1 MSTINKETNTTSL
14 FGKYVFQNILGMLG
28 ISAYVLA
35 DTFFISQAEGA
46 DGLTALNLVLPLY
59 SLIFAIGSMIAVGS
73 ATRFKI
79 QFAKKESDSHNYFS
93 NAIFWAIIFS
103 LSFIIIGLCIPDKLM
118 ILLGGDE
125 GIVKLGTPY
134 TRIFMLFTPFF
145 MLNYIFNAF
154 VRNDGAPSLA
164 MAATLSSSLFN
175 IVMDYVLMFPLKL
188 GMTGAALATAF
199 SPVVGI
205 IICSFHFISKKNN
218 IKFKWQFPS
227 LNKLVISCQLGI
239 SAFIGELSSGITTVV
254 FNFLILG
261 LAGNEGVAAYGIIAN
276 VAIVATAIFNGIAQG
291 SQPLVS
297 EFYGKANRTSINK
310 ILKLSII
317 TALSLAGLILITIII
332 LKTPI
337 VNIFNSEHN
346 AVMYEYAI
354 EGLPLYFIGF
364 IFAGFNIVG
373 TGYLSATESA
383 LWAFI
388 TSILRGVV
396 AISICAFVLS
406 KVFGLTGIWLAFPAA
421 ELITAGLMIF
431 AIKRSKITV

>member
-1 MSTINKETNTTSL
+1 MSTINKKTNTTSL

-125 GIVKLGTPY
+125 VIVKLGTPY

-188 GMTGAALATAF
+188 GMAGAALATAF

-205 IICSFHFISKKNN
+205 IICSFHFMSKKNN

-406 KVFGLTGIWLAFPAA
+406 KVFGLTGVWLAFPAA

-431 AIKRSKITV
+431 AIKRSKIAV

>member
-1 MSTINKETNTTSL
+1 MSTINKKTNTTSL

-134 TRIFMLFTPFF
+134 TRIFMLFAPFF

-164 MAATLSSSLFN
+164 MTATLSSSLFN

-188 GMTGAALATAF
+188 GMAGAALATAF

-406 KVFGLTGIWLAFPAA
+406 KVFGLTGVWLAFPAA

>member
-1 MSTINKETNTTSL
+1 MSTINKKTNTTSL

-125 GIVKLGTPY
+125 VIVKLGTPY

-154 VRNDGAPSLA
+154 VRNDDAPSLA

-188 GMTGAALATAF
+188 GMAGAALATAF

-205 IICSFHFISKKNN
+205 IICSFHFMSKKNN

-406 KVFGLTGIWLAFPAA
+406 KVFGLTGVWLAFPAA

-431 AIKRSKITV
+431 AIKRSKIAV

>member
-1 MSTINKETNTTSL
+1 MSTTNKKTNTTSL

-154 VRNDGAPSLA
+154 VRNDDAPSLA

-188 GMTGAALATAF
+188 GMAGAALATAF

-205 IICSFHFISKKNN
+205 IICSFHFMSKKNN

-297 EFYGKANRTSINK
+297 EFYGKANPTSINK

-406 KVFGLTGIWLAFPAA
+406 KVFGLTGVWLAFPAA

-431 AIKRSKITV
+431 AIKRSKIAV